1 MKLSHWACLAIGA
14 VLGASITRFI
24 PWRSF
29 PLVVVALV
37 IVIGVLVALLVAR
50 WLDRV

>member
-37 IVIGVLVALLVAR
+37 IVIGALTAFAVFTWRRL
-50 WLDRV
+50 